1 MADFTRLP
9 LNAALLAGNLRIL
22 DPKLFKPEP
31 LPAGKASGEV
41 TLSADAL
48 PGLVRTAALAVSG
61 FEDDAADVD
70 RAPTLLWRCG
80 SSDLLVLPA
89 GVQTRLAQGVLAIS
103 IPVHCDQSGDA
114 FVHVSFFIGEPARP
128 AGLVAATEPR
138 PRGPAAV
145 VDVWGERLVAF
156 GWQIVV
162 ALVTQIAADSGRDED
177 GAPLLPAA
185 MSATPQGLTVLPM
198 ARHAMDRGK

>member
-1 MADFTRLP
+1 MADLTRLP
-9 LNAALLAGNLRIL
+9 LDARLLVSNLRII

-31 LPAGKASGEV
+31 LPAGKASSEV
-41 TLSADAL
+41 TLTAQAL
-48 PGLVRTAALAVSG
+48 PALVRTAALAVSG
-61 FEDDAADVD
+61 IGDDVVVD
-70 RAPTLLWRCG
+70 RAPAVLWRCG

-89 GVQTRLAQGVLAIS
+89 GVQTRLADGIVALS
-103 IPVHCDQSGDA
+103 VPVHSDQSGDA
-114 FVHVSFFIGEPARP
+114 LVHMSFFVGAPGRP

-156 GWQIVV
+156 GWRIVLE
-162 ALVTQIAADSGRDED
+162 LVTHIAAESGRDED

-185 MSATPQGLTVLPM
+185 ITAAAAGLTVLPM

>member
-1 MADFTRLP
+1 MADLTRLP
-9 LNAALLAGNLRIL
+9 LDAALLASNLRIL

-48 PGLVRTAALAVSG
+48 PNLVRTAALAVSG
-61 FEDDAADVD
+61 FDVDAAD
-70 RAPTLLWRCG
+70 RAPTLVWRCG
-80 SSDLLVLPA
+80 SSDLLVLPG
-89 GVQTRLAQGVLAIS
+89 GVQTRLAQGVIALS
-103 IPVHCDQSGDA
+103 IPVRCDQSGDA

-145 VDVWGERLVAF
+145 VDVWGERLVAV

-162 ALVTQIAADSGRDED
+162 ALVTQLAADSGRDED
-177 GAPLLPAA
+177 GAPLLPTA

>member
-1 MADFTRLP
+1 MADLTRLP
-9 LNAALLAGNLRIL
+9 LDAALLASNLRIL

-48 PGLVRTAALAVSG
+48 PNLVRTAALAVSG
-61 FEDDAADVD
+61 FDVDAAD
-70 RAPTLLWRCG
+70 RAPTLVWRCG
-80 SSDLLVLPA
+80 SSDLLVLPG
-89 GVQTRLAQGVLAIS
+89 GVQTRLAQGVIALS
-103 IPVHCDQSGDA
+103 IPVRCDQSGDA

-177 GAPLLPAA
+177 GAPLLPTA
-185 MSATPQGLTVLPM
+185 MSATSQGLTVLPM

>member
-1 MADFTRLP
+1 MVDFTRLP
-9 LNAALLAGNLRIL
+9 LNAALLTSNLRIL
-22 DPKLFKPEP
+22 DPKLFKPDP

-41 TLSADAL
+41 TLSAEAL
-48 PGLVRTAALAVSG
+48 PNLVRTAALAVSG
-61 FEDDAADVD
+61 FDDDAANAD

-80 SSDLLVLPA
+80 SSDLLVLPG
-89 GVQTRLAQGVLAIS
+89 GVQTRLAQGVIAIS
-103 IPVHCDQSGDA
+103 IPVQCDQTGA
-114 FVHVSFFIGEPARP
+114 TFVHVSFFVGEPSRP

-177 GAPLLPAA
+177 GAPLLPTA
-185 MSATPQGLTVLPM
+185 MSATPQGLTVLPI

>member
-9 LNAALLAGNLRIL
+9 LNERLLAGNLRII
-22 DPKLFKPEP
+22 DPGLFKLEP
-31 LPAGKASGEV
+31 LPAGRASADV
-41 TLSADAL
+41 TFAADKLSA
-48 PGLVRTAALAVSG
+48 LVRTAALAVAG
-61 FEDDAADVD
+61 FDDDAADVD

-80 SSDLLVLPA
+80 ASDLLVLPG
-89 GVQTRLAQGVLAIS
+89 GVQTRLAQGVVAIS
-103 IPVHCDQSGDA
+103 IPVRCDQSGDA
-114 FVHVSFFIGEPARP
+114 FVHVSFFVGEPARP

>member
-1 MADFTRLP
+1 MADLTRLP
-9 LNAALLAGNLRIL
+9 LDAALLASNLRIL

-41 TLSADAL
+41 TLTADAL
-48 PGLVRTAALAVSG
+48 PNLVRTAALAVSG
-61 FEDDAADVD
+61 FDVDAAD
-70 RAPTLLWRCG
+70 RAPTLVWRCG
-80 SSDLLVLPA
+80 SSDLLVLPG
-89 GVQTRLAQGVLAIS
+89 GVQTRLAQGVIALS
-103 IPVHCDQSGDA
+103 IPVRCDQSGDA

-177 GAPLLPAA
+177 GAPLLPTA

>member
-1 MADFTRLP
+1 MATVTRLP
-9 LNAALLAGNLRIL
+9 LDARLLVSSLRII

-31 LPAGKASGEV
+31 LPAGKAASQA
-41 TLSADAL
+41 TLTAQDL
-48 PGLVRTAALAVSG
+48 PRLVRTAALAVSG
-61 FEDDAADVD
+61 IGDDVGVD
-70 RAPTLLWRCG
+70 RAPAVLWRCG

-89 GVQTRLAQGVLAIS
+89 GVQTRLADGIVALS
-103 IPVHCDQSGDA
+103 IPVRSDQSGDA
-114 FVHVSFFIGEPARP
+114 LVHMSFFVGAPGRP

-156 GWQIVV
+156 GWRIVLE
-162 ALVTQIAADSGRDED
+162 LVTHIAAESGRDED

-185 MSATPQGLTVLPM
+185 ITATAAGLTVLPM
-198 ARHAMDRGK
+198 ARHAMDRGT